1 MIDGSIPRLRLAP
14 KLPATALGLLALLT
28 PLLAVAC
35 GGNGSSREQIAFA
48 SSRDSGFDIY
58 LINLDGSGEIN
69 LTNHP
74 VDDWLPAWSPDG
86 RRIGFSSN
94 RDGNPEIYLM
104 NADGS
109 DVRRLTFNEGRDT
122 HPTWS
127 PDGRRIAFQSE
138 REKATNIYVMDS
150 DGSNLFRVTLPSG
163 QTQPDWSPD
172 GRRIAYADFLDIY
185 VINVDGSGE
194 TMLGVP
200 GGQWNPDWSK
210 DGRRIVFSSVVE
222 GKSQIFVFDADGSN
236 PVQVTDGRESAR
248 SPSWTADDRIVF
260 DSSSDIFLVNADRT
274 GLINLTNSARII
286 DLEPSGS
293 P

>member
-127 PDGRRIAFQSE
+127 PDGRRIA
-138 REKATNIYVMDS
+138 
-150 DGSNLFRVTLPSG
+150 
-163 QTQPDWSPD
+163 
-172 GRRIAYADFLDIY
+172 YADFLDIY